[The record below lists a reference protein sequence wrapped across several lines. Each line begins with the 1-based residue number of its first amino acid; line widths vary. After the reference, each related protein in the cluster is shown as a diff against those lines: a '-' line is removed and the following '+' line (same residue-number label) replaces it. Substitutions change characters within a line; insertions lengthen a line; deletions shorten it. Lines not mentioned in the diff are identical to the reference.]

1 MNYSSHLPYSE
12 IFIRIGVALFASL
25 LLGFE
30 REGHGRS
37 AGLKTTILVCVSSTM
52 AMILSEHFY
61 LESLNMPGVFRPDRA
76 RLAAGILT
84 GIGFL
89 GGGAILRQGNAVRGV
104 TTAAVLWFVTI
115 LGLTIGSGHII
126 LGAMGTG
133 IALITLYALPL
144 VEKNIKRDN
153 YAMLTVTVKLDGI
166 AENEIKSRIETA
178 GVKLIGMNFEYDLQN
193 SQKIL
198 HFQLKFREGN
208 VFSLSQQ
215 VANILVKCSGIS
227 MVKWH

>member
-1 MNYSSHLPYSE
+1 LNSTLPLSE
-12 IFIRIGVALFASL
+12 ILLRVGVALVAGF

-37 AGLKTTILVCVSSTM
+37 AGLKTTILACVSSAM

-104 TTAAVLWFVTI
+104 TTAAVLWFITI
-115 LGLTIGSGHII
+115 LGLTFGSGHIA
-126 LGAMGTG
+126 LGGIGTS
-133 IALITLYALPL
+133 IALLTLYGLPIL
-144 VEKNIKRDN
+144 EHKIKRDN
-153 YAMLTVTVKLDGI
+153 YAMLSVAVHLDGI
-166 AENEIKSRIETA
+166 SENEIKSRIEST
-178 GVKLIGMNFEYDLQN
+178 GVTLLHMNFEYDLDHD
-193 SQKIL
+193 QKVL
-198 HFQLKFREGN
+198 HCQLKFRDGDM
-208 VFSLSQQ
+208 FSLSQS
-215 VANILVKCSGIS
+215 VVTILMKCKGIS
-227 MVKWH
+227 SIKWH